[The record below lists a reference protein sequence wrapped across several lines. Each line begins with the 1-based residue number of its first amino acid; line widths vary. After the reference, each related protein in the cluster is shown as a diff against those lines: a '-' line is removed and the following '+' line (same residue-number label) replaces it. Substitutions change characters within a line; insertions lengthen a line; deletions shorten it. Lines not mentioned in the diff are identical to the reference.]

1 MLGELMMKRLI
12 LTVITIILV
21 SILAMGCPVVP
32 VNYSIGDTGPAG
44 GIIFYDKGSFS
55 DGWQYLEAAP
65 YDMQQYNDKPALNH
79 FEDTDYAFKFG
90 YYRTSDDGDNL
101 YVNSSDSY
109 TNLSTRLAIGEGKR
123 NTDRLVTVMGESAHA
138 ADQGAQQTQFYA
150 AKLCDDLVY
159 NSYDDW
165 FLPSRD
171 ELIAMDEQKAFIPN
185 ISDSVNLIYYWSSSE
200 GATSAE
206 ESKVIHFTDG
216 QEVEW
221 TRDKDGLVRCI
232 RRF

>member
-1 MLGELMMKRLI
+1 MMKRLI

-21 SILAMGCPVVP
+21 SILAIGCPVIPETGGVTE
-32 VNYSIGDTGPAG
+32 YAIGDTGPAG

-65 YDMQQYNDKPALNH
+65 YDMQQYNNEPVLNH
-79 FEDTDYAFKFG
+79 FDDTDYGFMFG
-90 YYRTSDDGDNL
+90 YYRTSDDGNNL

-109 TNLSTRLAIGEGKR
+109 TNLSTRLEIGEGKR
-123 NTDRLVTVMGESAHA
+123 NTDLLVAAMGENAYA
-138 ADQGAQQTQFYA
+138 ANQAAQKTELYA

-171 ELIAMDEQKAFIPN
+171 ELVAMEEQKAFIPN
-185 ISDSVNLIYYWSSSE
+185 ISESIGWIFYWSSSE
-200 GATSAE
+200 GATSSE
-206 ESKVIHFTDG
+206 VSRVIHFTEG
-216 QEVEW
+216 QESEI
-221 TRDKDGLVRCI
+221 TRSTSLPVRCI

>member
-1 MLGELMMKRLI
+1 MKRLI

-21 SILAMGCPVVP
+21 SILAISCPVVP
-32 VNYSIGDTGPAG
+32 ETGGVTEYAIGDTGPAG

-65 YDMQQYNDKPALNH
+65 YGMQQYNDEPVLNH
-79 FEDTDYAFKFG
+79 FEDPDYAFKFG

-109 TNLSTRLAIGEGKR
+109 TNLCTRLEMGEGQN
-123 NTDRLVTVMGESAHA
+123 NTELLVAAMGEEAYA
-138 ADQGAQQTQFYA
+138 ADQGSQKTQFYT

-171 ELIAMDEQKAFIPN
+171 ELAALEEQKSFIPN
-185 ISDSVNLIYYWSSSE
+185 ISESVGFIYYWSSSE
-200 GATSAE
+200 GTTSSQAR
-206 ESKVIHFTDG
+206 VIHFTDG
-216 QEVEW
+216 QESER
-221 TRDKDGLVRCI
+221 TRNMDGPVRCI